1 MQKVETVAIVNAEIH
16 KVWEDY
22 INPEH
27 IKGWAFASDDW
38 ECPHAENDL
47 RVNGRFL
54 TRMQAKDGSFG
65 FDLTGTYRE
74 VVNLKKIVYVMDKAP
89 EEEVGREC
97 IVTVEDLGDNTTKVI
112 VAFDPENSNPIEMQR
127 AGWQSILDNF
137 KKFVEN
143 N

>member
-1 MQKVETVAIVNAEIH
+1 MQKVETVAIVNTEIS
-16 KVWEDY
+16 KVWDHY
-22 INPEH
+22 INPES

-47 RVNGRFL
+47 RVDGRFL

-74 VVNLKKIVYVMDKAP
+74 VVNLEKIVYVMDKAP
-89 EEEVGREC
+89 EEGNGREC
-97 IVTVEDLGDNTTKVI
+97 IVTFEDLGNNTTKVI
-112 VAFDPENSNPIEMQR
+112 VAFDPESSNPIEMQR
-127 AGWQSILDNF
+127 EGWQSILNNF

-143 N
+143 H

>member
-1 MQKVETVAIVNAEIH
+1 MQKVKTVAIVNAEIS

-22 INPEH
+22 INPES

-38 ECPHAENDL
+38 ECPHAENDF

-74 VVNLKKIVYVMDKAP
+74 VENLKKIVYAMDKAP

-97 IVTVEDLGDNTTKVI
+97 IVTFEDLGDNTTKVI
-112 VAFDPENSNPIEMQR
+112 VAFDPEHSNPIEMQR